1 MVQKFLS
8 LTQSTA
14 VSLANHV
21 VHWIFVLLS
30 KWDIYRENHMI
41 ILLVSFSGNQSAVW
55 NCTLKQDTVILDKYI
70 SVIRMKKSK
79 IQQQNTLPSFRIIM
93 GGTIALLWLSWDLF
107 PMVKMMRWFSCYDG
121 ISHLALPIIHQA
133 EDRPVPSAW
142 EELKLAGCVCGWV
155 TIFIFFQIGQ
165 ELRGCLTYS
174 RLFERMWCY
183 KSSWVT
189 IGKFCSGAS

>member
-79 IQQQNTLPSFRIIM
+79 IQKQNTLPLFWEIN
-93 GGTIALLWLSWDLF
+93 GGHHCSSLTVMRPF
-107 PMVKMMRWFSCYDG
+107 PNGEDDEVIQYDG

-174 RLFERMWCY
+174 RLFERMRCY